1 MSRGDRRDAFVDGAA
16 GRLIRPY
23 AVAGG
28 RTAPGSDFH
37 LVTHV
42 VATGRP
48 LDGLGPDHDDILTL
62 CRRPISV
69 AEVSALSGL
78 PLAVT
83 KILLSDLLGWRAIDT
98 RAPVPVFDRARPSTD
113 LLEKVLDAL
122 YKL

>member
-1 MSRGDRRDAFVDGAA
+1 MSRGDPDAFVDSAA

-28 RTAPGSDFH
+28 RTAPNADFH
-37 LVTHV
+37 LVTYV
-42 VATGRP
+42 VATGRA
-48 LDGLGPDHDDILTL
+48 LSDLGPDHDDILSL
-62 CRRPISV
+62 CDRPISV

-98 RAPVPVFDRARPSTD
+98 RAPVPVFERARPSTD

>member
-1 MSRGDRRDAFVDGAA
+1 VSRGDPDAFVDSAA

-28 RTAPGSDFH
+28 RTAPNAELH

-42 VATGRP
+42 VATGRG
-48 LDGLGPDHDDILTL
+48 LSDLGPDHDDILSL
-62 CRRPISV
+62 CDRPISV

-83 KILLSDLLGWRAIDT
+83 KILLSDLLGWRAIDA
-98 RAPVPVFDRARPSTD
+98 RAPVPVFERARPSTD